1 MPWKASLPIVHRLLS
16 LAVAIA
22 APVAIYV
29 INGTLELWTI
39 VLGAVIGFGYWYFFP
54 FILP

>member
-1 MPWKASLPIVHRLLS
+1 MMQRASFATIHRLTS
-16 LAVAIA
+16 LAVA
-22 APVAIYV
+22 VAIPVV
-29 INGTLELWTI
+29 IYIVNGTLELWTV